1 MGVIEFS
8 GSCKTAPRNLMWGRF
23 TDINENYNK
32 NNKLNIFN
40 DVFYKHIL
48 DIVPSVYVFVTRGFK
63 ALFNEGSQGTR
74 LFDWLYFKA
83 FKALKELKN
92 TPTSQK
98 SHDQA

>member
-1 MGVIEFS
+1 MDVIES
-8 GSCKTAPRNLMWGRF
+8 LGIWKTARRNLMWGCL
-23 TDINENYNK
+23 TDIKINNNK

-98 SHDQA
+98 SHDQV